1 MTSISTSFPLSPN
14 KVATINFPSIP
25 NRPPRATLN
34 QIFNQTTI
42 ISLTYISFIQHLL
55 RRMHN
60 HFISQI
66 DTNLKLPILQ
76 HRHNFFNLPLIKS
89 IQLQLVRLT
98 HNGLV
103 LLLLLVY
110 YLSDV
115 DLILLPLRLPLR
127 CVVCHHDLLEQYGVV
142 QNHLLVI
149 LHILWIVQLLHL
161 TTVLRYGPRTLV
173 IRQCFIYR
181 CYYLLWSLHLN
192 PIQLI
197 LLSMRRQQT
206 RRIVN
211 QCPHQ
216 FLWIVHHYFYCLYS
230 TLCIITLHSLPR
242 CQTIIQLSARDLQSP
257 NRCHLLSDL
266 FLHLVIFPDRRAQFV
281 RKRQTLKDHFRA
293 KLLGHEAVDSF
304 PKTKTFLLVKYH
316 NFIALMIIN
325 TFLMKKKKKEI
336 SNYLTTTL
344 RTQLLLPHHP
354 SVPAICLRIY
364 LRYQVLQ
371 LLSLLLLLLLS
382 QTYHQHPRTRK
393 L

>member
-1 MTSISTSFPLSPN
+1 MTSISSSFPLGPN
-14 KVATINFPSIP
+14 KVTTINFPSIP
-25 NRPPRATLN
+25 NRPPRTTLN

-42 ISLTYISFIQHLL
+42 ISLTNIRFIQHLL

-66 DTNLKLPILQ
+66 DTHLKLPILQ

-89 IQLQLVRLT
+89 IQFQLVRFT
-98 HNGLV
+98 HYALV

-181 CYYLLWSLHLN
+181 CYYLLRSLHLN

-197 LLSMRRQQT
+197 LLPMRRQQP

-230 TLCIITLHSLPR
+230 ALCIITLHPLPR
-242 CQTIIQLSARDLQSP
+242 CQTIIQLSARNLQGP

-266 FLHLVIFPDRRAQFV
+266 FLHLVIFPDRRA
-281 RKRQTLKDHFRA
+281 
-293 KLLGHEAVDSF
+293 
-304 PKTKTFLLVKYH
+304 
-316 NFIALMIIN
+316 
-325 TFLMKKKKKEI
+325 
-336 SNYLTTTL
+336 
-344 RTQLLLPHHP
+344 
-354 SVPAICLRIY
+354 
-364 LRYQVLQ
+364 
-371 LLSLLLLLLLS
+371 
-382 QTYHQHPRTRK
+382 
-393 L
+393 